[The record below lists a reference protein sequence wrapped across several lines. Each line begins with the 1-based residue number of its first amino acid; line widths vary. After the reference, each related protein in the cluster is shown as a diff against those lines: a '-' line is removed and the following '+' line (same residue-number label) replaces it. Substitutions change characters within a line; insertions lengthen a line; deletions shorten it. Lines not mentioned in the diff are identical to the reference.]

1 MTLEV
6 LPIIEGDFRTEG
18 CAQAFATVARILYED
33 ACRYGVPLLAKGFAP
48 FARDEALLEERA
60 RRGHPQM
67 LGLKL
72 RQRDV
77 MLREVFTVVSRDH
90 ERGVQRFDGRAAGS
104 AVTTDRTYSSLH
116 ARDAVRARSTHHVKT
131 WMGVLCRNGPK
142 RRHLRGRFE
151 FDVLV
156 VYVHDLVAT
165 SSAVVVKRDFLAGI
179 SEVDVRAAR
188 KTTAACTDVPL
199 IDLMLHRRER
209 HGTRRVRG
217 LAVQELRRNA
227 ETCDDALF
235 GLSEIR
241 PERLLMF
248 CGELRHCF
256 LQLFANIRVGAHQL
270 AGPCVGRN
278 RGSVNQPL
286 QTMLR

>member
-1 MTLEV
+1 MILEV

-18 CAQAFATVARILYED
+18 CAQAFATVACILYED
-33 ACRYGVPLLAKGFAP
+33 ACRYGVSLLAKGFAP

-72 RQRDV
+72 CQRDV
-77 MLREVFTVVSRDH
+77 MLREVFTVASRDH
-90 ERGVQRFDGRAAGS
+90 QRGVQRFDGRAAGS

-131 WMGVLCRNGPK
+131 RMSVLRRNGPK

-156 VYVHDLVAT
+156 MHVHDFVAT

-188 KTTAACTDVPL
+188 ETTAACTDVPL
-199 IDLMLHRRER
+199 TDLVLR
-209 HGTRRVRG
+209 
-217 LAVQELRRNA
+217 LQKLRRDA
-227 ETCDDALF
+227 EALVDTLLYFAKVCPESLLTFCDE
-235 GLSEIR
+235 LS
-241 PERLLMF
+241 
-248 CGELRHCF
+248 HCF